1 MLMIASIQFKTA
13 MRIFYISLNT
23 AGKATLVVC
32 IRKLMTSLYA
42 IVISKDVTA
51 GPLIAILNI

>member
-1 MLMIASIQFKTA
+1 MLMITAIQFKTA
-13 MRIFYISLNT
+13 MRIFYISLNA

-32 IRKLMTSLYA
+32 IRKLMTYPVRHCHKQD
-42 IVISKDVTA
+42 VIA

>member
-1 MLMIASIQFKTA
+1 MLMITAIQFKTA

-42 IVISKDVTA
+42 IVISRTLLQDR
-51 GPLIAILNI
+51 

>member
-1 MLMIASIQFKTA
+1 MLMITAIQLKTA

-42 IVISKDVTA
+42 IVISRTLLQDR
-51 GPLIAILNI
+51 